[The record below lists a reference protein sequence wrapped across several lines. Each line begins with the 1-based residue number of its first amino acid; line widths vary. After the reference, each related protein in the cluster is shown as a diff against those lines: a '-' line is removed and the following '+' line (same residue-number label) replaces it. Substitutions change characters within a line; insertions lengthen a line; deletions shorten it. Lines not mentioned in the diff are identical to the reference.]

1 MQVLGGGK
9 LKISVV
15 FKQIQRNPMSKNKAI
30 KSREPWR
37 AIKAE
42 KGVSVLA
49 KTDVENAFGL

>member
-1 MQVLGGGK
+1 
-9 LKISVV
+9 
-15 FKQIQRNPMSKNKAI
+15 MSKNKAI
-30 KSREPWR
+30 KSRQPWR